1 MRGRT
6 IAVLATFALAAL
18 PAPAEESER
27 FSRGGEVVPYRGTPH
42 PNQDVLL
49 VSGEGG
55 WDQGVADLP
64 VVEVRA
70 TAGHSDLLAFV
81 ASGDGGWATLDKE
94 VAAVLADKGIPVVGL
109 DTLRY
114 YWQPRPPEE
123 SARALE
129 RILHHYLTKWRKERV
144 LLIGYS
150 RGAGVLPFMAS
161 RLPEDLVERVD
172 LIALLGPEPEITF
185 EFHFTDWISSV
196 PRGNSRP
203 VQPEVEKLRGTKLL
217 CVYGADESD
226 SLCPRLPPGLARLDK
241 RPGGHHFAG
250 DYRAIADRILAEVGN

>member
-1 MRGRT
+1 MKGRT

-18 PAPAEESER
+18 PARAEASEL
-27 FSRGGEVVPYRGTPH
+27 FSRGGEVALYRGTPH
-42 PNQDVLL
+42 PGRDVLF
-49 VSGEGG
+49 VSGDGG
-55 WDQGVADLP
+55 RNQGVADLP

-70 TAGHSDLLAFV
+70 TAGHSDRLAFV
-81 ASGDGGWATLDKE
+81 ASGDGGWASLDKE
-94 VAAVLADKGIPVVGL
+94 VAAVLAGKGIPVVGL

-114 YWQPRPPEE
+114 YWRLRPPEE

-129 RILHHYLTKWRKERV
+129 RILRHYLAKWRKERV

-161 RLPEDLVERVD
+161 RLPGDLMKRVE
-172 LIALLGPEPEITF
+172 LIALLGPEPDITF
-185 EFHFTDWISSV
+185 EFHVTDWINSV
-196 PRGNSRP
+196 PRGDSRP

-226 SLCPRLPPGLARLDK
+226 SLCPRLPPGLAHLDK
-241 RPGGHHFAG
+241 RPGGHHFGG
-250 DYRAIADRILAEVGN
+250 DYQAIADRILAEVGN